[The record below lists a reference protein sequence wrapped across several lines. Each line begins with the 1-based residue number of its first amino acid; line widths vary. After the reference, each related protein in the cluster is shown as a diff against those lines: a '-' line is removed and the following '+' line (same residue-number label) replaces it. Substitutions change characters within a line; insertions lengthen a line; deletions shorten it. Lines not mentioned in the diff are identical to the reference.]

1 MFDGESKALQEQNDI
16 CSRLEAKLEMAE
28 KALFLCECNL
38 QLTIQIWI
46 GAFENVERLLAKRAD
61 NSAEIARLIQQLR
74 EQAESEE
81 EKELLEAASPRW
93 SFSDN
98 FGELLRQIVDG
109 GAGVEGGEE
118 TANVMLPLL
127 VDHASW
133 KAYVEFLRAQAK
145 HAERSEESSEKMIG
159 RTRELVRQN
168 QVLKS
173 AVAERKR
180 LHEQLAQLASIM
192 ECSNDAIVVYTLGG
206 TIVSWNAAAKALYG
220 YSPSEVLGRSRYML
234 AAPDQADEIT
244 EVSEKLKRQEKIP
257 FCETTHIRKGGKPMR
272 VCMSLSPVKEVN
284 GDVVGCVAIVRE
296 IKDSKEALGSRSK
309 KPDQKSV

>member
-1 MFDGESKALQEQNDI
+1 LQQQNDI
-16 CSRLEAKLEMAE
+16 CSALEARLEMAE
-28 KALFLCECNL
+28 KVLFHCERNL
-38 QLTIQIWI
+38 QLTIQIWM
-46 GAFENVERLLAKRAD
+46 GAFENVEPLLAKRAD

-74 EQAESEE
+74 EQAESEK

-109 GAGVEGGEE
+109 EACTEGGEE

-133 KAYVEFLRAQAK
+133 KAFVEFLRAEAK
-145 HAERSEESSEKMIG
+145 HAERSEESSERMIG
-159 RTRELVRQN
+159 RARELVRQN

-173 AVAERKR
+173 VVAERKR
-180 LHEQLAQLASIM
+180 LQERLSQLASII

-206 TIVSWNAAAKALYG
+206 TIVSWNAGAKSLYG
-220 YSPSEVLGRSRYML
+220 YSANEVLGRSRYML
-234 AAPDQADEIT
+234 AAPDQPDEIT
-244 EVSEKLKRQEKIP
+244 RVAEKLKRQEKIEL
-257 FCETTHIRKGGKPMR
+257 CEATHVRKGGKRMR

-284 GDVVGCVAIVRE
+284 GEVVGCVAIVRE
-296 IKDSKEALGSRSK
+296 ISDSKSVLDSRSNK
-309 KPDQKSV
+309 HDRKSV

>member
-1 MFDGESKALQEQNDI
+1 VRQQNDI
-16 CSRLEAKLEMAE
+16 CSALEARLEMAE
-28 KALFLCECNL
+28 RALVHCERNL

-46 GAFENVERLLAKRAD
+46 GAFEHVEPLLAKRAD
-61 NSAEIARLIQQLR
+61 NSAEIGRLIQQLR
-74 EQAESEE
+74 DQAESEK

-93 SFSDN
+93 SFSEN

-109 GAGVEGGEE
+109 QASSEGLEE

-133 KAYVEFLRAQAK
+133 KAFVEFLRAEVK
-145 HAERSEESSEKMIG
+145 HAERSEDSSERMIG

-173 AVAERKR
+173 VVAERKR
-180 LHEQLAQLASIM
+180 LQERLAQLASII

-206 TIVSWNAAAKALYG
+206 TIVSWNPGAKALYG
-220 YSPSEVLGRSRYML
+220 YSAGEVLGRSRYML
-234 AAPDQADEIT
+234 AAPEQPDELSRVA
-244 EVSEKLKRQEKIP
+244 ERLKRQEKIEL
-257 FCETTHIRKGGKPMR
+257 CEATHIRKGGKQMR

-296 IKDSKEALGSRSK
+296 ISGSKER
-309 KPDQKSV
+309 

>member
-1 MFDGESKALQEQNDI
+1 LTGSTEQQSCAKQNEI
-16 CSRLEAKLEMAE
+16 YSALEAKLEMAE
-28 KALFLCECNL
+28 RALFHCERNL

-46 GAFENVERLLAKRAD
+46 GAFEDVEPLLAKRAD

-74 EQAESEE
+74 DQAESEK

-93 SFSDN
+93 NFSEN

-109 GAGVEGGEE
+109 QTSSEGLEE

-133 KAYVEFLRAQAK
+133 KAFVEFLRAEVK
-145 HAERSEESSEKMIG
+145 HAERSKESSERMID

-173 AVAERKR
+173 VVAERKR
-180 LHEQLAQLASIM
+180 LQERLAQLGSII

-206 TIVSWNAAAKALYG
+206 TIVSWNPGAKALYG
-220 YSPSEVLGRSRYML
+220 YSASEVLGRSIY
-234 AAPDQADEIT
+234 A
-244 EVSEKLKRQEKIP
+244 
-257 FCETTHIRKGGKPMR
+257 G
-272 VCMSLSPVKEVN
+272 
-284 GDVVGCVAIVRE
+284 
-296 IKDSKEALGSRSK
+296 GSRATGRDHQSRGK
-309 KPDQKSV
+309 A

>member
-1 MFDGESKALQEQNDI
+1 
-16 CSRLEAKLEMAE
+16 MAE
-28 KALFLCECNL
+28 KALFHCERSL

-46 GAFENVERLLAKRAD
+46 GAFENVEPLLAKRAD
-61 NSAEIARLIQQLR
+61 NSAEIAQLIQQLQD
-74 EQAESEE
+74 QAESEK

-93 SFSDN
+93 SFSEN

-109 GAGVEGGEE
+109 QSSSEGLEE

-133 KAYVEFLRAQAK
+133 KAFVEFLRAEVK
-145 HAERSEESSEKMIG
+145 HAERSEDSSERMIG
-159 RTRELVRQN
+159 RTRDLVRQN

-173 AVAERKR
+173 VVAERKR
-180 LHEQLAQLASIM
+180 LHERLAQLASII

-206 TIVSWNAAAKALYG
+206 TIVSWNAGAKALYG
-220 YSPSEVLGRSRYML
+220 YSASEVLGRSRYML
-234 AAPDQADEIT
+234 AAPEQPDEIT
-244 EVSEKLKRQEKIP
+244 RVAERLKRQEKIEL
-257 FCETTHIRKGGKPMR
+257 CEATHIRKGGKPMR

-296 IKDSKEALGSRSK
+296 ISDSKEAQGSPRK
-309 KPDQKSV
+309 RDKQAV

>member
-1 MFDGESKALQEQNDI
+1 
-16 CSRLEAKLEMAE
+16 MAE
-28 KALFLCECNL
+28 KALFHCESNL
-38 QLTIQIWI
+38 RLTIQIWI
-46 GAFENVERLLAKRAD
+46 GAFENVEPLLAKRAD

-74 EQAESEE
+74 EQAESEK

-109 GAGVEGGEE
+109 EACAEGGEE

-133 KAYVEFLRAQAK
+133 KAFVEFLRAEVK
-145 HAERSEESSEKMIG
+145 HAERSEESSERMIG
-159 RTRELVRQN
+159 RARELVRQN

-173 AVAERKR
+173 VVAERKR
-180 LHEQLAQLASIM
+180 LQERLSQLTSII

-206 TIVSWNAAAKALYG
+206 TIVSWNAGAKNLYG
-220 YSPSEVLGRSRYML
+220 YSASEVLGRSRYML
-234 AAPDQADEIT
+234 AAPEQRDEIA
-244 EVSEKLKRQEKIP
+244 EISEKLKRQEKIP
-257 FCETTHIRKGGKPMR
+257 LCEATHLRKGGKRMR

-284 GDVVGCVAIVRE
+284 GEVVGCVAIVRE
-296 IKDSKEALGSRSK
+296 ISGWKEPVGSSK
-309 KPDQKSV
+309 KHDKESV